1 MNLCQVRT
9 TVQSAQPALELISL
23 ARLSPEHAR
32 HNLRTLLLAN
42 PHYFGKITGS
52 SFKAVLK
59 IQQDTTY
66 ESLRCISYNPRFEQ
80 LQATI
85 SINQNIGYSSAQCK
99 YGSEEHVRF
108 YLSYDGGST
117 WKDQGLRTVNVYD
130 TRGKKALEYKVSV
143 GIGPA
148 QTFCFMQKPPLVRAI
163 LSWSSPPPADTPEW
177 APVWGSVVEA
187 LIQIPE
193 FQVIR
198 MDRADVAP
206 SLGLMREIAPSRD
219 QEQPLNS
226 AFIEATALAGMTGAA
241 AT

>member
-1 MNLCQVRT
+1 MNLCEVRT

-42 PHYFGKITGS
+42 PNYFGKITGN

-66 ESLRCISYNPRFEQ
+66 ESIGCVRYNPRFEQ
-80 LQATI
+80 LQATVN
-85 SINQNIGYSSAQCK
+85 INQNIGYSSAQCR
-99 YGSEEHVRF
+99 YGSDEHVRF

-130 TRGKKALEYKVSV
+130 SRGRKPMEYRVSV

-163 LSWSSPPPADTPEW
+163 LSWNTPPPADTPEW
-177 APVWGSVVEA
+177 APVWGNVVEA
-187 LIQIPE
+187 QIQIPE
-193 FQVIR
+193 FGLIR
-198 MDRADVAP
+198 MDRPDMAP
-206 SLGLMREIAPSRD
+206 SPGLMQEPAPSRD
-219 QEQPLNS
+219 HEQPVNS
-226 AFIEATALAGMTGAA
+226 AFIEATAVTGMTGGAA
-241 AT
+241 A